1 MSYHRIL
8 INARLKLVPISQN
21 DLYGFSSR
29 YTLSIYP
36 LDFVFTFIPKN
47 ACSSMRYSIAKANG
61 FVKDMKDIKWIHSNN
76 QTFISSQKEVACAKY
91 TFVILRCP
99 YTRVASCF
107 LDKFAGRKLKFNDS
121 NGKRLSINFNEF
133 LLIIKSQIQSER
145 DEHWRNQS
153 DFLHYEKYDDYF
165 SLELLHIAIES
176 LDKRGLKIYDT
187 RTSINHDLSK
197 YKRVS
202 GNFSKMKDIDLK
214 KMKDEGSVPDYK
226 SMFTN
231 TEVELVNEIYRDDI
245 NLYKSHFGDN
255 NLLF

>member
-1 MSYHRIL
+1 MSYHRAL
-8 INARLKLVPISQN
+8 INARLKFVPISQN

-99 YTRVASCF
+99 YKRVASCF
-107 LDKFAGRKLKFNDS
+107 LDKFVGRKLRFNDTKG
-121 NGKRLSINFNEF
+121 NRLSINFHEF
-133 LLIIKSQIQSER
+133 LLIIKSQMQSQR

-165 SLELLHIAIES
+165 SMESIKEAIDS
-176 LDKRGLKIYDT
+176 LRSRGFMIYDT
-187 RTSINHDLSK
+187 RSSINHDLSQ
-197 YKRVS
+197 YTRIN
-202 GNFSKMKDIDLK
+202 GDFSKMKDIDLK
-214 KMKDEGSVPDYK
+214 KMKDDGMIPNYK
-226 SMFTN
+226 SMYTSA
-231 TEVELVNEIYRDDI
+231 EVELVKEIYNDDLS
-245 NLYKSHFGDN
+245 LYKSHFGDK
-255 NLLF
+255 NLIF